1 MASEVEICNLA
12 LARLGDD
19 ATVSSLTPP
28 EGSAQAGYC
37 ARFYPMARDSLLEM
51 HPWKFATRRA
61 HLSPSSAPAWDWR
74 FSYAQPA
81 NTLRILA
88 VLSPN
93 AATEDVSQPY
103 ESEIDV
109 SGNQIILTDVATAT
123 IRYITRVT
131 DTTKFSPLFTDA
143 LSWLLA
149 SNLAGPVLKG
159 DSGAAEAKRCMQTF
173 NMLMGAARVSDANQR
188 KDRDQHT
195 PNWIGGR

>member
-19 ATVSSLTPP
+19 STVSSLNPP
-28 EGSAQAGYC
+28 EGSAQAGWC

-51 HPWKFATRRA
+51 HPWKFATRRGY
-61 HLSPSSAPAWDWR
+61 LTPSSAEAWDWQ
-74 FSYAQPA
+74 FAYAQPA

-88 VLSPN
+88 VLNPK
-93 AATEDVSQPY
+93 APVDEESQPY
-103 ESEIDV
+103 EPELDST
-109 SGNQIILTDVATAT
+109 GNQIILTNVEAAA

-131 DTTKFSPLFTDA
+131 DTTRFPPLFTDA

-149 SNLAGPVLKG
+149 ANLAGPVLKG
-159 DSGAAEAKRCMQTF
+159 DAGAAESKRCTQTF
-173 NMLMGAARVSDANQR
+173 NMFMGMARVSDSNQR
-188 KDRDQHT
+188 KDLEAHT

>member
-61 HLSPSSAPAWDWR
+61 HLSPSSAPAWDWQ
-74 FSYAQPA
+74 FAYAQPS

-88 VLSPN
+88 VLNPN
-93 AATEDVSQPY
+93 AATEDESQPY
-103 ESEIDV
+103 ESEIDAA
-109 SGNQIILTDVATAT
+109 GNQIILTDLEKAS

-149 SNLAGPVLKG
+149 SNLAGPLLKG
-159 DSGAAEAKRCMQTF
+159 DAGAAEAKRCMQTF
-173 NMLMGAARVSDANQR
+173 NMLMGAARVSDANQH